1 MISEHYFFIFFWF
14 LFTFHC
20 PSIFSFLKFLFFS
33 FFSEQSD
40 PLLNSEPYSILY
52 STTQALA
59 KTLCFLSLYCFTPI
73 TETTQ
78 NISKSCRSEG
88 NLRVN
93 RLSSF
98 LLFVPL
104 CCFFPFFFR
113 LKRQLSGH
121 QHSRRCHK
129 SVSLLSFHFFFFL
142 LSHIGHMKLQTLLW
156 IWRWECC
163 LLKYS
168 S

>member
-104 CCFFPFFFR
+104 CCFSPSSFDWNGSWVDTSTAGDAIRVF
-113 LKRQLSGH
+113 
-121 QHSRRCHK
+121 
-129 SVSLLSFHFFFFL
+129 LSFLFTFFFFL